1 MALSLEKL
9 IEKLN
14 QRLSSDLSDEN
25 PGSGGEEEIDP
36 IEAEDIYPA
45 DFGPLLASLNKVFG
59 KDAFVRPAKEN
70 DELLCVYFDPEVY
83 SEHNEEALSLAGLQE
98 WCYDKGFAIVSRMQD
113 ENVVKVYFTV
123 NRMVDDVGEEGEIGK
138 RDPDKEYSKDAF
150 EKNDVGKVFS
160 KDTKTD

>member
-1 MALSLEKL
+1 MSLSLERL

-14 QRLSSDLSDEN
+14 QRLSGDVSDD
-25 PGSGGEEEIDP
+25 PGPEGADD
-36 IEAEDIYPA
+36 IEAAEGEPQYPA

-70 DELLCVYFDPEVY
+70 DELLCVYFDPEAY
-83 SEHNEEALSLAGLQE
+83 ADHNEEALSLAGMQD

-123 NRMVDDVGEEGEIGK
+123 NRMIDDVDEKGEIGK

-150 EKNDVGKVFS
+150 EKNYVGKVFS